1 MSSGPVSRILSA
13 PKDGATISL
22 DAASLRRSSS
32 QPGSTNGPGDPSPLF
47 GLAPG
52 GVCTAA
58 LLPGRRCALT
68 APFQPYPSEDRR
80 YVSVA
85 LSVGSRRPGVTWH
98 PCPVE
103 SGLSSTAR
111 SRSGR
116 TARWTDPLSHGSKLE
131 IPGRVWVGILSS
143 TARSGSGRTGRD
155 SGWTDLLSHGSQLEM
170 PGGVWVGILSSTANR
185 SGRTGRTPA
194 GPDQPS
200 VPPSHGRVESRL
212 ATRAEP
218 TRRKPSTPP
227 FPKRLR
233 ALALLVAPTRRS
245 SVSRLPS

>member
-13 PKDGATISL
+13 PRDGATISL

-103 SGLSSTAR
+103 SGLSSGEQALQQPHSPLDRSIVAR
-111 SRSGR
+111 FEDGD
-116 TARWTDPLSHGSKLE
+116 ARWSL
-131 IPGRVWVGILSS
+131 GRDSFLWRASSPAAARVGIL
-143 TARSGSGRTGRD
+143 AGQIRCRTVRR
-155 SGWTDLLSHGSQLEM
+155 WRC
-170 PGGVWVGILSSTANR
+170 P
-185 SGRTGRTPA
+185 
-194 GPDQPS
+194 
-200 VPPSHGRVESRL
+200 VE
-212 ATRAEP
+212 
-218 TRRKPSTPP
+218 
-227 FPKRLR
+227 FG
-233 ALALLVAPTRRS
+233 
-245 SVSRLPS
+245 

>member
-1 MSSGPVSRILSA
+1 MPSGVAAVWLMTICAPTVICSGASSIATHSAAVFSTSAPSAGVLNTSGVPSTIPLAKCSGEQTTESEAVSPGLRSSSAMIPSRLEAIIGVSSGPVSRILSA
-13 PKDGATISL
+13 PKNGATISL
-22 DAASLRRSSS
+22 DATSLRRSSS

-103 SGLSSTAR
+103 SGLSSGEQALQRPHGPLDGSIVAR
-111 SRSGR
+111 FELGD
-116 TARWTDPLSHGSKLE
+116 ARW
-131 IPGRVWVGILSS
+131 RWVGIRSH
-143 TARSGSGRTGRD
+143 TARRAC
-155 SGWTDLLSHGSQLEM
+155 LAAI
-170 PGGVWVGILSSTANR
+170 GI
-185 SGRTGRTPA
+185 
-194 GPDQPS
+194 
-200 VPPSHGRVESRL
+200 
-212 ATRAEP
+212 
-218 TRRKPSTPP
+218 
-227 FPKRLR
+227 
-233 ALALLVAPTRRS
+233 
-245 SVSRLPS
+245 